1 MSVETSRVRLA
12 PSPGIL
18 VPGCSA
24 GLPSLAAAPHM
35 CFLFLSF
42 SSFFP
47 KPFPGA
53 LFGLTSGNH
62 FNFGV
67 RRNTPQLCGLHGVV
81 FFIF

>member
-24 GLPSLAAAPHM
+24 GLPSLAAAAHM

-42 SSFFP
+42 LFFP

-62 FNFGV
+62 FNFDV
-67 RRNTPQLCGLHGVV
+67 
-81 FFIF
+81 